1 MKSKFLVLLLIVLVL
16 TPLAAQNK
24 SATSGIDLMLMQGD
38 YYKAIDTCKQILV
51 NDSLNPEIH
60 YRLGIAYQNTLDD
73 DLSLKYFYNAATLSP
88 GNRIYDFTLAKAYY
102 GRDKFNQAEPVL
114 QRLYEADSTNWLYAY
129 YLTGIYMQSNR
140 YDEAIDICGKFLIRD
155 SLNTLYI
162 DKIAFAHLKKEN
174 FSYATELY
182 NKSLSI
188 NENSIPVLKNLA
200 YLYSLALRSDT
211 SIQLLTRAI
220 AIDSTDTDLYI
231 RRAALYYSKH
241 YTKRALDDYLVVL
254 ASGDSSK
261 LYLKRIG
268 IGYCNNLQPE
278 EGIRYLLQ
286 AYGKD
291 SSDYET
297 CSYLGQSYYNL
308 QNMKK
313 SIYYYDKVISILTPV
328 SKQLGLTYIL
338 YAESQKGGGM
348 YKEAVKSYLKSLDLK
363 PDPNIYMI
371 VGNICDEK
379 LNDRG
384 NAIYYYQKFLDNL
397 NDSRMTFTREYLDTV
412 RERLE
417 YLKANPGY

>member
-1 MKSKFLVLLLIVLVL
+1 M
-16 TPLAAQNK
+16 
-24 SATSGIDLMLMQGD
+24 
-38 YYKAIDTCKQILV
+38 
-51 NDSLNPEIH
+51 
-60 YRLGIAYQNTLDD
+60 
-73 DLSLKYFYNAATLSP
+73 
-88 GNRIYDFTLAKAYY
+88 
-102 GRDKFNQAEPVL
+102 
-114 QRLYEADSTNWLYAY
+114 
-129 YLTGIYMQSNR
+129 
-140 YDEAIDICGKFLIRD
+140 
-155 SLNTLYI
+155 
-162 DKIAFAHLKKEN
+162 
-174 FSYATELY
+174 
-182 NKSLSI
+182 
-188 NENSIPVLKNLA
+188 
-200 YLYSLALRSDT
+200 
-211 SIQLLTRAI
+211 
-220 AIDSTDTDLYI
+220 
-231 RRAALYYSKH
+231 YYSKH

-278 EGIRYLLQ
+278 EGIRYLLK
-286 AYGKD
+286 AYRKD

-308 QNMKK
+308 KDMKK